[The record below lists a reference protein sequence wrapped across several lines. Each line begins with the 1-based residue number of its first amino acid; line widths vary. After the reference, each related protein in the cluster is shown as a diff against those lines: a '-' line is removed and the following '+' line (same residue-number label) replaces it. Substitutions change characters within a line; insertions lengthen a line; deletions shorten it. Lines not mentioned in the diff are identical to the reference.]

1 MSKRETPKKLE
12 LASIPFKIEAA
23 AGDGL
28 PRFNLVAY
36 TGGQIKPAGWW
47 DGVVVDLAGIDIQSQ
62 QMPLRF
68 AHRGDWMNGVGH
80 TENVSVSNGQ
90 LVAAGVVSRDTVTAR
105 EVVKA
110 AMNGFPW
117 QASIGGDVLE
127 VEYLAENQ
135 TAQVNGVN
143 IAGPMD
149 IVRKLR
155 LYEISIVDLG
165 ADPRTTVNIA
175 AEHGSQE
182 GEVIRM
188 SADTNNNAATAGDQT
203 PAPVAVTSVPAATPV
218 VDPGVAQVRA
228 AQAAETTRIG
238 NVRRICA
245 GHHVEIEARAIS
257 EGWDADKTELE
268 VMRASRPKV
277 APVAG
282 SGEVNLSPRVLE
294 CAIAQAVRLPSTGKD
309 FDAATLQAAHSRFK
323 GRIGLQELLLEA
335 AASNGY
341 SGRSFRQDPRAVL
354 HAAFSSRDIAGV
366 LSNIVNKSLLAG
378 WMSVEMAWRE
388 VAAIGSVS
396 DFKEIASYRLT
407 AASQYKQVAP
417 DGEIKHGSLGDLTYS
432 NKADTYGLM
441 LSVTRQD
448 MINDDLNALSNIPRM
463 LGRGGALK
471 VNDVFWTE
479 FLDNAAFFTS
489 GNANYITGATAGDTT
504 ESRLAIDGLTRAE
517 RTLMDQT
524 DTEGKPLGI
533 RPEILLVPTR
543 LKVPAMQLY
552 NSTEIRNTTAST
564 KEPTGNPHAGMFRP
578 VVSSY
583 LGNATYTGYSTLAWY
598 LLANPA
604 DLATIEVVFLN
615 GQESPTVESADADF
629 NVLGIQFRGYHDFG
643 VRLQEYRAGVKAK
656 GEA

>member
-68 AHRGDWMNGVGH
+68 AHRSEWASGVGH
-80 TENVSVSNGQ
+80 TESVSVSNGQ
-90 LVAAGVVSRDTVTAR
+90 LVAVGVVSRDTLTAR

-110 AMNGFPW
+110 AQNGFPW

-135 TAQVNGVN
+135 STQVNGVN

-175 AEHGSQE
+175 AERGNESE
-182 GEVIRM
+182 GTTM
-188 SADTNNNAATAGDQT
+188 PDQNPT
-203 PAPVAVTSVPAATPV
+203 PESKPAVPVTPPETQPVAV
-218 VDPGVAQVRA
+218 DPGIAQIRA

-245 GHHVEIEARAIS
+245 GRHVEIEAKAIQ

-268 VMRASRPKV
+268 VMRASRPTV

-282 SGEVNLSPRVLE
+282 GGEVNLSPRVLE
-294 CAIAQAVRLPSTGKD
+294 CAIAQAIRLPTTEKD
-309 FDAATLQAAHSRFK
+309 FDASTLQAAHSRFK

-335 AASNGY
+335 AAANGY

-366 LSNIVNKSLLAG
+366 LSNVVNKSLLAG
-378 WMSVEMAWRE
+378 WMSVEMAWKE
-388 VAAIGSVS
+388 IAAISSVS

-417 DGEIKHGSLGDLTYS
+417 DGEIKHGSLGEQTYG

-441 LSVTRQD
+441 LAVTRQD

-479 FLDNAAFFTS
+479 FLDNATFFSS

-504 ESRLAIDGLTRAE
+504 ESRLSIDGLTRAE

-564 KEPTGNPHAGMFRP
+564 KEPTGNPHANMFRP

-583 LGNATYTGYSTLAWY
+583 LGNTTYTGYSTLAWY
-598 LLANPA
+598 LLANPS
-604 DLATIEVVFLN
+604 DLAAIEVVFLN
-615 GQESPTVESADADF
+615 GMESPTIESADADF